1 MQPLQPNP
9 YAPPGTPS
17 SFPYR
22 LLSQLFNFEAP
33 PLAQGSP
40 PGRTPP
46 AASVRQQPCKLPLQ
60 DHLPS
65 SCAQAASTSSA
76 MGPTA
81 LPARMR
87 IRQARRRRSTVCCA
101 MNGCSSTQRH
111 TSSTN
116 VSHLALALALAL
128 PLLHFFLSFSLT
140 HRTLSFTRTFTGSKT
155 SHKDTKPFHRTASAG
170 TSLASC
176 SNYPYSP
183 LALGE
188 TKGGGSPSR
197 ASTIARSSGRFW

>member
-1 MQPLQPNP
+1 MQPLQLNP
-9 YAPPGTPS
+9 SAPPGTPS

-33 PLAQGSP
+33 PLAHGSP

-46 AASVRQQPCKLPLQ
+46 AASVRQQPCMLPLQ

-81 LPARMR
+81 LPVRMR

-101 MNGCSSTQRH
+101 MKGCSSTQRR
-111 TSSTN
+111 TSSIN
-116 VSHLALALALAL
+116 VSHLALAL

-140 HRTLSFTRTFTGSKT
+140 HRTLPFTRTFTGSDT
-155 SHKDTKPFHRTASAG
+155 SHKDTKPLH
-170 TSLASC
+170 
-176 SNYPYSP
+176 PYRKCRDLFSK
-183 LALGE
+183 L
-188 TKGGGSPSR
+188 
-197 ASTIARSSGRFW
+197 F